1 MPFTEETLEFL
12 VMNKLSDSREWF
24 HAHHDEYERLVVEP
38 LAELVC
44 ALTPAMA
51 EIDPNIICVPKV
63 GKTISRIWRDTRRG
77 PELPIYRDVTWLTF
91 LRAKQQGLPG
101 FWFEFSPRAMRW
113 GCGWYQTDPATMAAF
128 RELILRDDPAWRAA
142 LRAYKKQDRFV
153 LEDERYKRSRFLD
166 ETPER
171 REWLDLKSICL
182 THNEPDLESLF
193 SDGLAG
199 LLAEDFKRI
208 TPAYELFLKAV
219 AEAGAPRVR

>member
-63 GKTISRIWRDTRRG
+63 GKTISRIWRDTRRRAG
-77 PELPIYRDVTWLTF
+77 AAHIQGRDVADLPARKAAGAARLLVRVLAQGDALG
-91 LRAKQQGLPG
+91 LRLVSDQ
-101 FWFEFSPRAMRW
+101 
-113 GCGWYQTDPATMAAF
+113 DPATMAAF

-153 LEDERYKRSRFLD
+153 LEDERYKAQPL
-166 ETPER
+166 P
-171 REWLDLKSICL
+171 
-182 THNEPDLESLF
+182 
-193 SDGLAG
+193 G
-199 LLAEDFKRI
+199 
-208 TPAYELFLKAV
+208 
-219 AEAGAPRVR
+219 